1 MPGRREMGRGR
12 KETCWLKETRP
23 TRQPRRGTSPADVG
37 VHGIK
42 GWSWRSI
49 PPGANRTSRCL
60 SKIARL
66 KNDRIFPE
74 GADGLVEAAPGTR
87 PFSSLPSGLVVFAK
101 HASSSINHCPK
112 TAVIAV
118 LSAHFPFRPPLIW
131 RIVEFRCCGRLG
143 SSRPSG
149 VYVASW
155 MTHLERPSREQT
167 SVAQPGRPP
176 RGRCSSCRSQSHSFA
191 YRATSS

>member
-1 MPGRREMGRGR
+1 MPGRRDMGRGR
-12 KETCWLKETRP
+12 KETCWLKETAP
-23 TRQPRRGTSPADVG
+23 TRQPRERYLAGGCGGAWHQRLELE
-37 VHGIK
+37 VHSS
-42 GWSWRSI
+42 WSKSYV
-49 PPGANRTSRCL
+49 SML

-74 GADGLVEAAPGTR
+74 GADGLLEAAPGTR

-101 HASSSINHCPK
+101 HTSSSINHCPK

-155 MTHLERPSREQT
+155 MTHLEWPSREQT